1 MTAQRNMRKL
11 VLLEK
16 TSSPIFSG
24 GLLHILISC
33 IYHQS
38 TNFCRMDTTTPPPAT
53 TVTTRTLRR
62 PYSTLEELLA
72 PHPETLHPKTLHPKK
87 IIPPPKHSD
96 SGGDP
101 PLSPLPP
108 SMMGGGCKCKY
119 CINPPRNPPPQNPTP
134 QKDNPPPKHSDSGG
148 DPPLSPL
155 PPSMMGGGCKCK
167 YCINPPRNP
176 PPQNPTPQKDNPPP
190 NIVIVVEIHHYHHY
204 PHQ

>member
-155 PPSMMGGGCKCK
+155 PPSMMGGGL
-167 YCINPPRNP
+167 
-176 PPQNPTPQKDNPPP
+176 
-190 NIVIVVEIHHYHHY
+190 
-204 PHQ
+204 